1 MSKTTTIA
9 RIRPDGRLVR
19 IRADGQEADIT
30 PAATASPTP
39 SGEVFDRDNP
49 PLTPKQLKAMRRVP
63 RIKTLRR
70 VLQLTQEEFSRRYHI
85 PIGTLRDWEQG
96 RSEPDAPARALLKVI
111 ATDPDGVM
119 KALAGS

>member
-1 MSKTTTIA
+1 MKKTITIA

-19 IRADGQEADIT
+19 IRADGREADLT
-30 PAATASPTP
+30 PASTASPAP
-39 SGEVFDRDNP
+39 KGEVFDRDNP
-49 PLTPKQLKAMRRVP
+49 PLTPEQLKSMRRLP

-70 VLQLTQEEFSRRYHI
+70 VLQLTQEEFARRYHI

-119 KALAGS
+119 KALGGS